1 MASSCKLGEVSVELS
16 KESKQLKW
24 EVRPFVITKLRG
36 YWCDERRS
44 VVSINRGRVGKSL
57 YWFF

>member
-1 MASSCKLGEVSVELS
+1 MASSAKLGVVSVELS
-16 KESKQLKW
+16 
-24 EVRPFVITKLRG
+24 IKLRG

-57 YWFF
+57 YCFF